1 MEVPRTETVKTPD
14 SNEKFAIAKTLG
26 ITKRQTN
33 EYSCWSGG
41 IVRMNYLQ
49 IVGNQTS
56 EHNCRNKRHIADQTT
71 VRT

>member
-1 MEVPRTETVKTPD
+1 METVKTPD

-56 EHNCRNKRHIADQTT
+56 EHNCRDGKKHIADQTT